1 MPDEPLSF
9 AEASKAMVGALEQA
23 NADAPVAPVEATP
36 TPQAPV
42 EATPATE
49 TPAAPAVENVP
60 NVPSLDGVD
69 LSGLPED
76 VAKKIQDGFLRQQ
89 DYTKKTQEIA
99 PYRKF
104 IEEAGT
110 DLDQVRKSVEF
121 VNRLENDPDF
131 LRQVAQ
137 ELQELASDGNDPGSS
152 TEQPLVGNENT
163 GLDPRLVK
171 DIAELRDWKAAQEQ
185 ERINAAIVADW
196 EEKIQTAEN
205 AVRESNPVY
214 DDDDIAE
221 IYNILPAHEFD
232 FFAAQEH
239 YEKLRNRFETRVL
252 GKKLSHPSA
261 ANPVSGGTGSTV
273 PKATNSIEDAAAATR
288 ERLRQQG

>member
-9 AEASKAMVGALEQA
+9 AEASKAMIGALEQA
-23 NADAPVAPVEATP
+23 NADAPVAPVEVTP
-36 TPQAPV
+36 TPQATV

-49 TPAAPAVENVP
+49 TSVEPAVEQVP

-76 VAKKIQDGFLRQQ
+76 VVKKLQDGFLRQQ

-99 PYRKF
+99 PFRKF
-104 IEEAGT
+104 VEEAGT
-110 DLDQVRKSVEF
+110 DLDHVRKSVEF

-152 TEQPLVGNENT
+152 TEQPLVGNENA
-163 GLDPRLVK
+163 GLDPRLAK
-171 DIAELRDWKAAQEQ
+171 DIAELREWKTSQEN
-185 ERINAAIVADW
+185 ERVNAAIVAEW
-196 EEKIQTAEN
+196 EETIQTAEN

-239 YEKLRNRFETRVL
+239 YEKLRNRFVNSVV
-252 GKKLSHPSA
+252 GKKLAHPSA
-261 ANPVSGGTGSTV
+261 ANPVSGGTGSNV
-273 PKATNSIEDAAAATR
+273 PKATNTIEEAAAATR
-288 ERLRQQG
+288 ERVRQQG